1 MTGVDGL
8 DPAVAAFC
16 EGHLSP
22 VAFQAAFERA
32 QLWVQRVRTHG
43 APSVV
48 AVGPEGAGLVA
59 VHTSAERLA
68 AYAGE
73 CDWASASGGD
83 LLELVP
89 DGYGV
94 VVDPGGPFTVVLPAA
109 AIRRGVVV
117 VVAPIEVAR

>member
-1 MTGVDGL
+1 MTEADGL

-32 QLWVQRVRTHG
+32 QLWVQRVGTDG
-43 APSVV
+43 APSVA

-73 CDWASASGGD
+73 CDWARASGSD
-83 LLELVP
+83 LLELLP
-89 DGYGV
+89 EGYGV

-117 VVAPIEVAR
+117 APIEVAR